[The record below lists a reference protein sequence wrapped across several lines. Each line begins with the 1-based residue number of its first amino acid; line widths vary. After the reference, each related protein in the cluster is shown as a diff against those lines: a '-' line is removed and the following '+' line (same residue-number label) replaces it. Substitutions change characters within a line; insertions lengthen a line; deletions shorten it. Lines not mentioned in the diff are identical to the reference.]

1 MKGRHPVYSI
11 LSCLLGNRTAHW
23 VIGLVVMA
31 MTLTI
36 LNNYMINSL
45 QHRYG
50 VETDQNGVETDQNGV
65 ETVPMEAQRSNKPT
79 SPRPPTVW
87 IYHDTVS

>member
-1 MKGRHPVYSI
+1 MKGHPVYSI

-31 MTLTI
+31 MTLAI
-36 LNNYMINSL
+36 LNNYMMYSL
-45 QHRYG
+45 QH
-50 VETDQNGVETDQNGV
+50 QNGVETGQNGV
-65 ETVPMEAQRSNKPT
+65 ETVSMEKQRSTKPT
-79 SPRPPTVW
+79 APRPLTVW